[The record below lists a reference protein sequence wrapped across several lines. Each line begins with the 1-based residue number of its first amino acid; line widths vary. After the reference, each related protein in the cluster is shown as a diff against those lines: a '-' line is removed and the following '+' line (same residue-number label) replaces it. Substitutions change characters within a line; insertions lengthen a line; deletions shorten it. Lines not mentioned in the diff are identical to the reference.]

1 MLTYF
6 SSIHCDHKEIM
17 IRPSAAAKLSE
28 SGLKVSVDI
37 LSSRIVERARS
48 RFDGNENV
56 ARRSNTLGSSGVK
69 RWSSKFCVSFGVR
82 C

>member
-6 SSIHCDHKEIM
+6 SSIHCDHNEII

-37 LSSRIVERARS
+37 LSSRMVESARS
-48 RFDGNENV
+48 RFDGKENV
-56 ARRSNTLGSSGVK
+56 ARRSNVLGSSGVK
-69 RWSSKFCVSFGVR
+69 R
-82 C
+82 

>member
-6 SSIHCDHKEIM
+6 SSIHCDHNEIT
-17 IRPSAAAKLSE
+17 IRPSAAAKSPE

-37 LSSRIVERARS
+37 LSSRMVERARS
-48 RFDGNENV
+48 RFEGNENV
-56 ARRSNTLGSSGVK
+56 ARRSNVLGSSGVK
-69 RWSSKFCVSFGVR
+69 RRSSNLCVSFGSR